1 MFSTKYTDLQR
12 FSSSRDN
19 NTEKLIKNFM
29 VLRHRSLNKV
39 YTRLRSS
46 ADRKLNN
53 NKELYWKKL
62 QKNKQTKIKIQR
74 IFLLTFNPLG
84 YNPGSSYNRLTIPI
98 FYQEE
103 TLCKENKE
111 NIVSYNAWVWLT
123 TRFSKI
129 TSETGT

>member
-53 NKELYWKKL
+53 NYKSYTE
-62 QKNKQTKIKIQR
+62 KNYKQTNEQKLK
-74 IFLLTFNPLG
+74 
-84 YNPGSSYNRLTIPI
+84 
-98 FYQEE
+98 
-103 TLCKENKE
+103 
-111 NIVSYNAWVWLT
+111 
-123 TRFSKI
+123 SKVYFF
-129 TSETGT
+129 